1 MQIAWPF
8 INNMLTGAA
17 RHGLTAQQAYTRASI
32 PLTLLEQQAPLD
44 NEQHVKLMRAI
55 TLGLD
60 DELFGLAHRRQPIG
74 TLAMICA
81 YASHGGDLK
90 TALGRTCEGFHLL
103 DNSFTCILT
112 ETKDSFVLQIG
123 RISDRQL
130 INELPIETILMV
142 LHRFVCWLGDVHI
155 PILSISL
162 DYTKPSQSESYRDM
176 FLHSPIIYDAEYNQ
190 LELPKVA
197 LDKQIVRTEQEA
209 MNWARRTPEGIYL
222 PLAKTRGL
230 ALDVCLEIEK
240 ILTQEHLWPHMQQ
253 VADRLG
259 MPEYSL
265 RRRLKQAGFDYI
277 QLRNQVRQDLVI
289 KLLNNTQLSIEQIA
303 DQTGFSEASALVRA
317 FKSWTGMPPNQYRQR
332 A

>member
-32 PLTLLEQQAPLD
+32 PLELLEQQSALD

-60 DELFGLAHRRQPIG
+60 DELFGLADRRQPIG
-74 TLAMICA
+74 SLAMICA
-81 YASHGGDLK
+81 YASNGGDLK
-90 TALGRTCEGFHLL
+90 TALGRALEGFHLL
-103 DNSFTCILT
+103 DNSFTCDLK
-112 ETKDSFVLQIG
+112 EMQDSFVAQVG
-123 RISDRQL
+123 RIPGRTL
-130 INELPIETILMV
+130 INELPIETLLMV
-142 LHRFVCWLGDVHI
+142 LHRFVCWLGDIHI

-162 DYTKPSQSESYRDM
+162 DYTKPLQSPNYKDM
-176 FLHSPIIYDAEYNQ
+176 FLHCPITYNAERNQ
-190 LELPKVA
+190 MELPKVA
-197 LDKQIVRTEQEA
+197 LNKQIVRTEEQA
-209 MNWARRTPEGIYL
+209 MTWARRTPEGIYL

-240 ILTQEHLWPHMQQ
+240 ILTQEQLWPHMQQ
-253 VADRLG
+253 IAERLG

-265 RRRLKQAGFDYI
+265 RRRLKQEGFDYI

-303 DQTGFSEASALVRA
+303 AKTGFSEASALVRA
-317 FKSWTGMPPNQYRQR
+317 FKSWTGMPPNQYRLR
-332 A
+332 S